1 MEIGAVIAAVPKENV
16 IRKRPEKGDI
26 IILLGGKTGR
36 DGCGGATGSSK
47 EHSEESIET
56 CGAEVQ
62 KGDAPNERKIQRF
75 FRNKEVAQMI
85 KRCNDFGAGGVSVA
99 IGEIAESLDINLD
112 LVPKKYDGLD
122 GTELAISESQER
134 MACAIDA
141 ENKDRFIE
149 LAGLENLQA
158 THVATVTDTGYL
170 RMFWNGKAIVDLNRA
185 FLDTNGK
192 KQQTDIHVPK
202 VDEEKYIL

>member
-1 MEIGAVIAAVPKENV
+1 
-16 IRKRPEKGDI
+16 
-26 IILLGGKTGR
+26 
-36 DGCGGATGSSK
+36 
-47 EHSEESIET
+47 
-56 CGAEVQ
+56 
-62 KGDAPNERKIQRF
+62 
-75 FRNKEVAQMI
+75 
-85 KRCNDFGAGGVSVA
+85 
-99 IGEIAESLDINLD
+99 
-112 LVPKKYDGLD
+112 
-122 GTELAISESQER
+122 

-192 KQQTDIHVPK
+192 KQQTNIHVQK
-202 VDEEKYIL
+202 